1 VLGRL
6 LAFLGVALLVI
17 VVPGPDTALTVR
29 NALTGGR
36 RCGVATAAGVATGQA
51 VWTIATSV
59 GIAELIQA
67 SEPAF
72 LALKL
77 AGAAYLIALGLQSLW
92 TAVRP
97 SLTGLRTGAR
107 CPFAG
112 RWAAARSPFGGLWT
126 ASRLPVRDRL
136 RSPTGGPGSGG
147 SRCGAPGMGA
157 ARPGWG
163 NGAAGVGSRAAGGG
177 SGEGFGSGGS
187 RWRGPRSGRLARDGS
202 GRRAGRSGAGGS
214 GAGARAGLRPR
225 RAFRQG
231 VVSNLA
237 NPKMAAFFLSLL
249 PQFAGTGRGAGAI
262 VVLGLVFCLMTF
274 AWLALYSAVVDRARV
289 VLGRPRVRRV
299 LEGVSGVVLVGFGA
313 RLATQQR

>member
-1 VLGRL
+1 VLGQL

-17 VVPGPDTALTVR
+17 IVPGPDTALTVR

-77 AGAAYLIALGLQSLW
+77 AGAAYLIALGIQSLW

-97 SLTGLRTGAR
+97 SLADPWTGVRW
-107 CPFAG
+107 PFAG
-112 RWAAARSPFGGLWT
+112 LWT
-126 ASRLPVRDRL
+126 TGGPPLRGRL
-136 RSPTGGPGSGG
+136 RSPTGGPGTGG
-147 SRCGAPGMGA
+147 SRCSTP
-157 ARPGWG
+157 
-163 NGAAGVGSRAAGGG
+163 GVGSGTPGGG
-177 SGEGFGSGGS
+177 SE
-187 RWRGPRSGRLARDGS
+187 
-202 GRRAGRSGAGGS
+202 RRAGRSGAGGS
-214 GAGARAGLRPR
+214 GVRARAGLRPR

-231 VVSNLA
+231 VGSNLA

-249 PQFAGTGRGAGAI
+249 PQFAGPGRGAGGI

-274 AWLALYSAVVDRARV
+274 GWLALYSAVVDRARV

-313 RLATQQR
+313 RLALQQR